1 MAARL
6 GDYSRSLHGEDRGGE
21 EGAPHP
27 GEQCL
32 IQPTLLHPAPGK
44 PREQYAAAR
53 VMLPGY
59 HPYQVSHENNL
70 PLCLAR
76 WHRHLKEQAVQ
87 RAAAMAVDQAQ
98 AELDAGHA
106 LTLTMP

>member
-1 MAARL
+1 M
-6 GDYSRSLHGEDRGGE
+6 
-21 EGAPHP
+21 
-27 GEQCL
+27 
-32 IQPTLLHPAPGK
+32 
-44 PREQYAAAR
+44 
-53 VMLPGY
+53 
-59 HPYQVSHENNL
+59 SHENNL